1 MVEIY
6 VALMPGDYLR
16 LILVETL
23 NPIIYIYIYIYK
35 LNIRLHLNDQLK
47 LDGNIGVYIAL

>member
-23 NPIIYIYIYIYK
+23 NPIIYIYIYK

>member
-23 NPIIYIYIYIYK
+23 NPIIYIYK
-35 LNIRLHLNDQLK
+35 LNIMLHLNDQLK